1 MPWHIAVNA
10 LGIIVATGYVGYVIG
25 AERIPWG
32 GLAAAALYMVG
43 TAVPMFHA
51 YFSID
56 SGFQKIEE
64 NYVANRRREHF
75 PPEQEILGGT
85 QPAPVIKRRPKPMRA
100 IIFLMTL
107 ASGLL
112 AYDLGDWIINPPDPQ
127 SRSDTISNF

>member
-10 LGIIVATGYVGYVIG
+10 FGIVVATGYAGYVIG

-32 GLAAAALYMVG
+32 GLAAVALYMVG
-43 TAVPMFHA
+43 TALPMFHA

-64 NYVANRRREHF
+64 NYVTNRRREHF
-75 PPEQEILGGT
+75 PPDQEILDNARPT
-85 QPAPVIKRRPKPMRA
+85 PVIKRSPKPMRA
-100 IIFLMTL
+100 IVVLMTL
-107 ASGLL
+107 ATGFLI
-112 AYDLGDWIINPPDPQ
+112 ADAADWIINPPDLQ

>member
-10 LGIIVATGYVGYVIG
+10 LGIIVAAGYAGYVVG

-32 GLAAAALYMVG
+32 GLTAAVLYMAG
-43 TAVPMFHA
+43 TAIPLFHA

-64 NYVANRRREHF
+64 SYVANRRREHF
-75 PPEQEILGGT
+75 PPDQEVLDT
-85 QPAPVIKRRPKPMRA
+85 RRAAPVIKRRAKPIRT
-100 IIFLMTL
+100 IIVLMVL
-107 ASGLL
+107 ASVLL
-112 AYDLGDWIINPPDPQ
+112 IADAADWIINPPDPQ